1 MLELHSRTK
10 GYTLDLDKAV
20 PPEETVTRIRGVLSG
35 FGDQILERA
44 VRIDTGRLGIPVYMA
59 TFGPLARQ
67 VMPSRKQMGKG
78 ASPAQA
84 EASALMEIVE
94 RFSLFSYFSSRDL
107 PALSWEQAEKTFGD
121 ELVPIS
127 DILQSV
133 HEDLPEDQARKLL
146 NLLQWRFAPALSLTG
161 RSQVRLPLEWVR
173 TLNEYNGSSAG
184 NVLEESVLQGV
195 LELVERHVCCVID
208 REKPVLPTLDPES
221 FQDPVL
227 VRLWRSFA
235 DQNILLW
242 LKDFSLNTRI
252 PTVGALAYDP
262 ATFPD
267 SSEIVFTA
275 GTATSPEKAAI
286 RALTEIAQL
295 GGDFE
300 TRSLYE
306 ASGLSKFTSLD
317 GCEWVMQGERMP
329 IGSLPDI
336 SHQDLLQELETAGER
351 ISRLGHSLYSID
363 ISHPELKVPAN
374 MSFIPGFT
382 FRERTPHAS
391 LGLFIGRLLT
401 ENAAFHQAAEG
412 LEVIRSIYPNG
423 HFIPFFQGLLEL
435 NSGDVESALSHFHQA
450 EPLQPCAHDQALT
463 AFYQGYAHT
472 QAQNWDQA
480 LPHLNRALSLSPD
493 SHAFM
498 NLRGVAHFKLGDVE
512 RAAEDFH
519 SALGLDSGSAV
530 DLANLG
536 LCYKAMNRP
545 DMAIHYLQAGLELDA
560 DLDFARDHLQEL
572 LQEAR

>member
-20 PPEETVTRIRGVLSG
+20 PPEETVTRIRGILSG

-44 VRIDTGRLGIPVYMA
+44 VRIDTGRLDIPVYMA
-59 TFGPLARQ
+59 YFGPLARQ
-67 VMPSRKQMGKG
+67 IMPSRKQMGKG

-94 RFSLFSYFSSRDL
+94 RFSLFSFFSSRDL
-107 PALSWEQAEKTFGD
+107 PVMTWEQAEMTFGD
-121 ELVPIS
+121 ELIPIS
-127 DILQSV
+127 EMLQSV
-133 HEDLPEDQARKLL
+133 HEDLPDDQARKLL
-146 NLLQWRFAPALSLTG
+146 NLVQWRFAPALSLTG
-161 RSQVRLPLEWVR
+161 RPPARLPLEWVR
-173 TLNEYNGSSAG
+173 ILNEFNGSSAG
-184 NVLEESVLQGV
+184 NVCEESLLQGA
-195 LELVERHVCCVID
+195 LELVERHVCCLID
-208 REKPVLPTLDPES
+208 REKPVLPTLDPDS

-227 VRLWRSFA
+227 IRLWRSFA
-235 DQNILLW
+235 DQNIVLR
-242 LKDFSLNTRI
+242 LKDFSLNTQI
-252 PTVGALAYDP
+252 PTVGVLAYDP

-286 RALTEIAQL
+286 RALTEVAQL

-300 TRSLYE
+300 TSSNYE
-306 ASGLSKFTSLD
+306 ASGLSKFASPD
-317 GCEWVMQGERMP
+317 QCEWLMQGEHAP

-336 SHQDLLQELETAGER
+336 SHEDLLQELKNLSARLRG
-351 ISRLGHSLYSID
+351 LGHSLYSID

-374 MSFIPGFT
+374 MSFVPGFT

-391 LGLFIGRLLT
+391 LGLFIGRMLT
-401 ENAAFHQAAEG
+401 ESVPFHQAAEG
-412 LEVIRSIYPNG
+412 LEVIRSIYPQG

-435 NSGDVESALSHFHQA
+435 NKGNFESALSHFHNA

-463 AFYQGYAHT
+463 AFYLGYAHT
-472 QAQNWDQA
+472 QAQNWNQA

-493 SHAFM
+493 SHAFI
-498 NLRGVAHFKLGDVE
+498 NLRGVAHFKLGDYG
-512 RAAEDFH
+512 RAADDFH

-545 DMAIHYLQAGLELDA
+545 DMAIHYLQAGLELDS
-560 DLDFARDHLQEL
+560 DLEFARDHLQKL